1 MNSHRNPRNQR
12 AVGGDAGNPGGQQLL
27 SGPGYAVASC
37 HPKGGAS

>member
-1 MNSHRNPRNQR
+1 MNSHRNPRNQQ

-27 SGPGYAVASC
+27 SGPRYAVALC

>member
-12 AVGGDAGNPGGQQLL
+12 AVGGDAGNPGGHSFIRSPLRG
-27 SGPGYAVASC
+27 GPC